1 MSSVLDALKQ
11 GDSTELIKAIKAD
24 GPVKKT
30 ISWPNREDIQVVLKL
45 LNASESRLSKIENQ
59 QELKA
64 VGIEVAMHNLGD
76 YRASEA
82 AHGMWRAILDPTTL
96 EPVFKNV
103 DSLRAHLTDD
113 EIAYFVT
120 QYNAISVEN
129 DPNGDTLTDEQ
140 MEDVIEL
147 LKKKKYDIQ
156 SKVTSLPIAWKLL
169 LTMAEKLQN

>member
-1 MSSVLDALKQ
+1 MPGVLDALKQ

-96 EPVFKNV
+96 EPVFQKRGFFKGSFN
-103 DSLRAHLTDD
+103 
-113 EIAYFVT
+113 
-120 QYNAISVEN
+120 
-129 DPNGDTLTDEQ
+129 
-140 MEDVIEL
+140 
-147 LKKKKYDIQ
+147 
-156 SKVTSLPIAWKLL
+156 
-169 LTMAEKLQN
+169 